1 MKKFTKSIFAIAV
14 LILLNI
20 GVQIPK
26 SFAQVISA
34 GEHFSTFLCNDGS
47 VNACGDNLYGQL
59 GNGSTAKRDTIA
71 VQVSG
76 LTGIIAVSAGSSHTL
91 YLRNDGTVW
100 ASGYNSAGQ
109 LGDGTMTNSLYPI
122 QVLGLTGITSISA
135 GSYHSLFLKN
145 DGSVWVCGVNNYGE
159 LGDGTTN
166 QQLTPVKLSGLS
178 GIMGISGGQS
188 FSLFLKNNGTVLAC
202 GNNWYGQLGNGVA
215 DFNLY
220 STPTLISGLSG
231 VKAISAGK
239 DFSLFLLNDGTVM
252 ACGKNSWGALGD
264 GTTSY
269 KTTPVQASGL
279 SNIVAL
285 NGGGSHSL
293 FLKNDGSVWACGG
306 NNSGQLGD
314 GTTTPQKIAIQI
326 TGLNG
331 VKAVSAGNDHSL
343 FLKGDGS
350 VWATGYNANGE
361 LGDGTTVNKVISSSV
376 LNLCNVVTSLK
387 ENSDVLKISISPN
400 PFSGIFEVKSNM
412 PEPLFISVYNII
424 GENVLTITSNI
435 MQTKIDLMNQPKGI
449 YFINIQNKSGLKF
462 NGKVV
467 NQ

>member
-1 MKKFTKSIFAIAV
+1 MTLSIAVQIQKSI
-14 LILLNI
+14 
-20 GVQIPK
+20 
-26 SFAQVISA
+26 AQVISA
-34 GEHFSTFLCNDGS
+34 GDHFSAFLCNDGS

-59 GNGSTAKRDTIA
+59 GNGSIIKRDTIA

-100 ASGYNSAGQ
+100 SSGYNSAGQ
-109 LGDGTMTNSLYPI
+109 LGNGTMTNSLVPI
-122 QVLGLTGITSISA
+122 QVTGLTGITAISA

-145 DGSVWVCGVNNYGE
+145 DSSVWVCGVNNYGE

-178 GIMGISGGQS
+178 GIMDISGGQN
-188 FSLFLKNNGTVLAC
+188 FSLFLKNNGTVFAC
-202 GNNWYGQLGNGVA
+202 GNNWYGQLGNGAA
-215 DFNLY
+215 DFNLH
-220 STPTLISGLSG
+220 STPALVSGLSG

-239 DFSLFLLNDGTVM
+239 DFSLFLLHDGTVM

-269 KTTPVQASGL
+269 QTIPVQAIGL
-279 SNIVAL
+279 SDIVAL

-306 NNSGQLGD
+306 NYSGQFGD
-314 GTTTPQKIAIQI
+314 GTTTPQNIAMQI
-326 TGLNG
+326 NGLNG
-331 VKAVSAGNDHSL
+331 IKAIAAGSEHSL
-343 FLKGDGS
+343 FLQSDGS

-361 LGDGTTVNKVISSSV
+361 LGDGTTVNKDISSSV
-376 LNLCNVVTSLK
+376 LNLCNVATSLD
-387 ENSDVLKISISPN
+387 ENPEALKISISPN

-412 PEPLFISVYNII
+412 PEPLLISVYNII
-424 GENVLTITSNI
+424 GENILTLASDII
-435 MQTKIDLMNQPKGI
+435 QTKIDLMDQPKGVYLI
-449 YFINIQNKSGLKF
+449 SIQNKSGYKF
-462 NGKVV
+462 NGKVI